1 MTNHYQNG
9 VARAQQEIAN
19 RMCGRVE
26 NASSGNMQMTR
37 KDFDTHLRTISGEA
51 RPSGKNT
58 PDGKYGWFDVFDR
71 DGYKIEKV
79 WVY

>member
-1 MTNHYQNG
+1 M
-9 VARAQQEIAN
+9 I
-19 RMCGRVE
+19 
-26 NASSGNMQMTR
+26 R
-37 KDFDTHLRTISGEA
+37 KDFDAHLRTISGEA